1 MISVRA
7 KTKGRR
13 VIRVHV
19 TAEDLLRTRFA
30 AGPAPLTE
38 LGMALATL
46 QRRDAI
52 FDRWR
57 RELGPRLPRAARLL
71 FQLVPPTAAGPQFLD
86 PVSNGLDDGLDT
98 VLSAAT
104 PFVRSELRR
113 VCPADQPITPWVRAL
128 NDRDRDAWQELAA
141 AVRAGHQAV
150 VSASWQRVWQSFRAD
165 VAWRGRQIAGQ
176 GLQAALAS
184 LHPAARWN
192 GSTLQIDVAS
202 TLVVRPAG
210 RGVTLMPSAFWTGR
224 PMFGTH
230 PDGSALIVYPSVTP
244 LPLIDGVPG
253 EDPLA
258 DLLGR
263 TRAAV
268 LALAVGGRTTGE
280 LARELGISPATAS
293 EHTKTLRAA
302 GLLVSERAGK
312 AVMHSTTPLADR
324 LIIGAARCTPPTT
337 VPTSAATT
345 LEKVVALDRLPAATA
360 RSDGGLRT

>member
-1 MISVRA
+1 MVSIRA

-57 RELGPRLPRAARLL
+57 RELGPRLPRVARLL
-71 FQLVPPTAAGPQFLD
+71 FQLVPPTAAGPLFLD
-86 PVSNGLDDGLDT
+86 PISNGLDDGLDT
-98 VLSAAT
+98 VLSAPT
-104 PFVRSELRR
+104 SFVRSELRR
-113 VCPADQPITPWVRAL
+113 VCSAEQPMTPWVRAL
-128 NDRDRDAWQELAA
+128 NERDRDAWQQLAA
-141 AVRAGHQAV
+141 ALRAGHQAV

-165 VAWRGRQIAGQ
+165 VAWRGRLIAEQ

-192 GSTLQIDVAS
+192 GSTLQIDVDS

-210 RGVTLMPSAFWTGR
+210 RGVTLLPSAFWTGR

-230 PDGSALIVYPSVTP
+230 PDGSALVVYPSVTP
-244 LPLIDGVPG
+244 LPLVDGVPG

-293 EHTKTLRAA
+293 EHAKTLRAA

-312 AVMHSTTPLADR
+312 AVMHSATPLADR
-324 LIIGAARCTPPTT
+324 LIVGAARYTPPTT

-345 LEKVVALDRLPAATA
+345 FEKAVALDRPPAATA
-360 RSDGGLRT
+360 RSDRGPRT

>member
-1 MISVRA
+1 MVLIRA
-7 KTKGRR
+7 KTKKRH
-13 VIRVHV
+13 VIRVHL

-30 AGPAPLTE
+30 VGPAPLTE
-38 LGMALATL
+38 LSMALATL

-71 FQLVPPTAAGPQFLD
+71 FQLVPPTATGPQFLD
-86 PVSNGLDDGLDT
+86 PISNGPDDGLET
-98 VLSAAT
+98 VLSAPT

-113 VCPADQPITPWVRAL
+113 VCPAEQPITPWVRAL
-128 NDRDRDAWQELAA
+128 NERDRDAWQQLAA

-150 VSASWQRVWQSFRAD
+150 VSPSWQRIWQSFRAD
-165 VAWRGRQIAGQ
+165 VAWRGRLIAEQ

-184 LHPAARWN
+184 LHPTVRWN
-192 GSTLQIDVAS
+192 GSTLQIDVDS
-202 TLVVRPAG
+202 TLVVCPAG

-230 PDGSALIVYPSVTP
+230 PDGSALVVYPSVTP
-244 LPLIDGVPG
+244 LPLIEGVPG

-268 LALAVGGRTTGE
+268 LALTVGGRTTGE
-280 LARELGISPATAS
+280 LACELGISPATAS
-293 EHTKTLRAA
+293 LHAKTLRAA

-312 AVMHSTTPLADR
+312 AVMHSATPLAGG
-324 LIIGAARCTPPTT
+324 LIAGAARHTPPTT
-337 VPTSAATT
+337 VPTPAAAT
-345 LEKVVALDRLPAATA
+345 LEKVAALDHLPAATA
-360 RSDGGLRT
+360 RSGRGPRT

>member
-1 MISVRA
+1 MVSVRA

-30 AGPAPLTE
+30 AAPAPLTE

-57 RELGPRLPRAARLL
+57 RELGPRLPRVARLL
-71 FQLVPPTAAGPQFLD
+71 FQLVPPTAAGPLFLD
-86 PVSNGLDDGLDT
+86 PISNGLDDGLDT
-98 VLSAAT
+98 VLSAPT

-113 VCPADQPITPWVRAL
+113 VCAAEQSITPWVRAL
-128 NDRDRDAWQELAA
+128 NERDRDAWQLLAA

-150 VSASWQRVWQSFRAD
+150 VSASWPRVWQSFRAD
-165 VAWRGRQIAGQ
+165 VAWRGRLIAGQ

-184 LHPAARWN
+184 LHPTVRWN
-192 GSTLQIDVAS
+192 GSTLEVDVDS

-210 RGVTLMPSAFWTGR
+210 RGMTLLPSAFWTGR

-230 PDGSALIVYPSVTP
+230 PDGSALVVYPSVTP
-244 LPLIDGVPG
+244 LPLVDGAPG
-253 EDPLA
+253 KEPLA

-268 LALAVGGRTTGE
+268 LALAVRGRTTGE
-280 LARELGISPATAS
+280 LARELGLSPATVS
-293 EHTKTLRAA
+293 EHAKTLRGA

-312 AVMHSTTPLADR
+312 AVMHSATPLA
-324 LIIGAARCTPPTT
+324 A
-337 VPTSAATT
+337 
-345 LEKVVALDRLPAATA
+345 
-360 RSDGGLRT
+360 

>member
-1 MISVRA
+1 MVSVRA
-7 KTKGRR
+7 KTKGKR
-13 VIRVHV
+13 VIRVHL
-19 TAEDLLRTRFA
+19 TAEDLLCTRFA
-30 AGPAPLTE
+30 AAPAPLTE

-46 QRRDAI
+46 QRRDAV

-71 FQLVPPTAAGPQFLD
+71 FQLVPPTAAGPLFLD
-86 PVSNGLDDGLDT
+86 PISNGLDDGLDT
-98 VLSAAT
+98 VLSAPT
-104 PFVRSELRR
+104 PFVRSELRP
-113 VCPADQPITPWVRAL
+113 VCSAEQPITPWVRAL
-128 NDRDRDAWQELAA
+128 HERDRHAWQQLAA

-165 VAWRGRQIAGQ
+165 VAWRGRLIAEQ

-184 LHPAARWN
+184 LHPTAHWN
-192 GSTLQIDVAS
+192 GSTLQIDVES

-210 RGVTLMPSAFWTGR
+210 RGMTLLPSAFWTGR

-230 PDGSALIVYPSVTP
+230 PDDSVLVVYPSVTP
-244 LPLIDGVPG
+244 LPLIDGAPG

-268 LALAVGGRTTGE
+268 LALAAGGRTTGE
-280 LARELGISPATAS
+280 LARELGLSPATVS
-293 EHTKTLRAA
+293 EHAKTLRAA

-312 AVMHSTTPLADR
+312 AVMHSATPLADR
-324 LIIGAARCTPPTT
+324 LIVGAARYTSPPT
-337 VPTSAATT
+337 VPTSAA
-345 LEKVVALDRLPAATA
+345 AM
-360 RSDGGLRT
+360 SRTW